1 MEVHEA
7 AHLDRAAEG
16 DLTVTLAEVQVAEG
30 QIGTRDEDRVEDART
45 LGEVLD
51 VLVATVLARRSRA
64 GGLGGDTVEL
74 GTGERAQN
82 STFGLGRER
91 QWRNALGIGGDQR
104 CLTLVPLAQQLLGG
118 SGAHQ
123 AGVDHAGELHVRHV
137 A

>member
-51 VLVATVLARRSRA
+51 VLVATVLARGSGA
-64 GGLGGDTVEL
+64 GGLGGDAVEL
-74 GTGERAQN
+74 SARQPAQD
-82 STFGLGRER
+82 STFGLGRECQR
-91 QWRNALGIGGDQR
+91 RNALGIGGDQR
-104 CLTLVPLAQQLLGG
+104 GLALVPLAEQLLGG
-118 SGAHQ
+118 GGAHQ
-123 AGVDHAGELHVRHV
+123 AGVDHAGELHVGDV